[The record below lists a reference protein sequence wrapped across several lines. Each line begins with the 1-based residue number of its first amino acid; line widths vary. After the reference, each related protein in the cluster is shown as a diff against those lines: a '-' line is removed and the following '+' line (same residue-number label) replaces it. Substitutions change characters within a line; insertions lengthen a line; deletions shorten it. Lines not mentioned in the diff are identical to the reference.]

1 MENKNEQEE
10 ENKKYLKLNDI
21 SAYKTAFHLSNKIY
35 EIAMRWKN
43 FDKDT
48 LGKQFVRSMDSVSA
62 NIAEGFGRFKKRE
75 KIWFYYVAKGSLFES
90 LDWNEKAKKRGL
102 ITEEEYKEI
111 FTDLQKLPKSINWL
125 IKYTN
130 ENLKD

>member
-1 MENKNEQEE
+1 MEKEQEKS
-10 ENKKYLKLNDI
+10 KKYLKLNDI
-21 SAYKTAFHLSNKIY
+21 SAYKTAFHLSNRIY
-35 EIAMRWKN
+35 SIAMRWKN

-75 KIWFYYVAKGSLFES
+75 KIWFYHVAKGSLFES
-90 LDWNEKAKKRGL
+90 LDWNEKAKNRGL
-102 ITEEEYKEI
+102 ITEEEYKQI
-111 FTDLQKLPKSINWL
+111 FAELQKLPKSINWL

>member
-1 MENKNEQEE
+1 MEKKNEQEG

-21 SAYKTAFHLSNKIY
+21 SAYKTAFHLSNRIY

-48 LGKQFVRSMDSVSA
+48 IGKQFVRSMDSVSA

-75 KIWFYYVAKGSLFES
+75 KIWFYHVAKGSLFES

-102 ITEEEYKEI
+102 ITEEEYKQI
-111 FTDLQKLPKSINWL
+111 FVELQKLPKSIHWL

>member
-1 MENKNEQEE
+1 MENKNGQEG

-75 KIWFYYVAKGSLFES
+75 KIWFYHVAKGSLFES

-102 ITEEEYKEI
+102 ITEEEYKQI
-111 FTDLQKLPKSINWL
+111 FAELQKLPKSIHWL